1 MKFLGGRFL
10 KKYLILFIAVLG
22 IWSCGKEEK
31 TADKSSGGNAE
42 TCAVSTGETKTE
54 DVKVTVPKGE
64 EITVDGKE
72 VTILNKRIKV
82 GDKLEDAELI
92 SPVGEFNKM
101 QKVKLSNDK
110 GIKVIYTA
118 PSLDTPVC
126 SLQTKTLDS
135 KAKEHSNVFFYS
147 ITNDLPFAMTRFCSD
162 NEIHNL
168 KTLSDYQGHE
178 FSSKN
183 GFLMKEYQ
191 LLTRAIIIVDE
202 NDIVKYVDYGKE
214 VTKELD
220 IDKAMNFLENDL
232 LKK

>member
-1 MKFLGGRFL
+1 M
-10 KKYLILFIAVLG
+10 KKYLILLIVALG
-22 IWSCGKEEK
+22 ILSCGKTEK
-31 TADKSSGGNAE
+31 VSEKSSDGKAE
-42 TCAVSTGETKTE
+42 TCAITTDETKSE
-54 DVKVTVPKGE
+54 EAKVVVPKGE

-92 SPVGEFNKM
+92 APVGEFNKM
-101 QKVKLSNDK
+101 EKVKLSNDK

-147 ITNDLPFAMTRFCSD
+147 ITDDLPFAMTRFCSD

-168 KTLSDYQGHE
+168 KTLSDYQDHE
-178 FSSKN
+178 FSLKN